1 MRDLDYVL
9 SNKKVLKKHFP
20 QVAELLE
27 TSPIYTSTYRTIT
40 SRDGSPNIELQQDDR
55 AVAIHSLY
63 NPEKEAAGWLKSIE
77 QKLENCG
84 DVLVVGIGLGYHLQY
99 LLKKYP
105 TKKYYI
111 YEPDINLL
119 HLAFKLRDLR
129 DILGHPGIITLA
141 VGEED
146 HVLTQLLGSISSL
159 VTDKFEEVTIPIYKQ
174 LYGDTINKLHTMSK
188 QILLQYRAN
197 YVTQYYF
204 EKAWFKNIIYNVD
217 KVLASKP
224 ILSLEKS
231 CSDIPAIIIGSGPSL
246 SDDIEYI
253 KKLVTKALII
263 AAGSSVQALVHYGI
277 EPHLVVSMDGG
288 GPNLKVFQN
297 VDTTHIPLL
306 FATTIHHGI
315 VEQNHKWKLSTRLNI
330 DEVTP
335 YLFSNSEEGIEPSFI
350 STGTVTG
357 TCIQFAAFI
366 GCKKIYLAGQD
377 FSYPNDEYYTEGVKH
392 IGEKAKKTTIDM
404 ANEWIENVHG
414 GKNRT
419 TEKMLVTL
427 KDIEI
432 LLSLLTDIEFVNTSS
447 KGAAIKHTV
456 FRPMRDCA
464 GDLLS
469 LPDREHNWFK
479 QLIED
484 IPAYSEQT
492 ISTVGA
498 KLQNELKLLNILNN
512 KINSI
517 IRLISEL
524 EHLNP
529 NQKERRRKLLLK
541 LNKQWR
547 QVTGS
552 GTFQSYISFALET
565 PLSQY
570 MRYVPDI
577 VNEGN
582 ELDKSKLIVEH
593 LGKFAV
599 CISEFIPLAERY
611 MKEAIKRVD
620 KIANGAETSYA

>member
-1 MRDLDYVL
+1 MDYFL
-9 SNKKVLKKHFP
+9 SNTKVLKKHFP
-20 QVAELLE
+20 QVAEILE
-27 TSPIYTSTYRTIT
+27 ANPVDSGIYRALT
-40 SRDGSPNIELQQDDR
+40 SRDGSPNIEIQKDDR
-55 AVAIHSLY
+55 VVAVHSLY
-63 NPEKEAAGWLKSIE
+63 SPEREAAGWLKSIE
-77 QKLENCG
+77 EKLENCG
-84 DVLVVGIGLGYHLQY
+84 HVLVVGIGLGYHLQY

-111 YEPDINLL
+111 YEPDIQLL
-119 HLAFKLRDLR
+119 HLGLKLRDLT
-129 DILGHPGIITLA
+129 DILSHSGIITLA

-146 HVLTQLLGSISSL
+146 HVLNQLLGSISSL

-174 LYGDTINKLHTMSK
+174 LFGGTIDKLHAMSK

-197 YVTQYYF
+197 YITQYYF
-204 EKAWFKNIIYNVD
+204 EKAWFQNIIYNID

-224 ILSLEKS
+224 IVSLENT
-231 CSDIPAIIIGSGPSL
+231 CSHIPAIIIGSGPSL
-246 SDDIEYI
+246 REDIEYI
-253 KKLVTKALII
+253 KKLGSKALII

-277 EPHLVVSMDGG
+277 APHLVVSMDGG
-288 GPNLKVFQN
+288 EPNLKVFQN
-297 VDTTHIPLL
+297 VNTTHIPLL

-315 VEQNHKWKLSTRLNI
+315 VEQNHKWRLFTRLNL

-335 YLFSNSEEGIEPSFI
+335 YLFSNSEEDIEPSFI
-350 STGTVTG
+350 STGSVTG

-377 FSYPNDEYYTEGVKH
+377 LSYPNDEYYSEGVKH
-392 IGEKAKKTTIDM
+392 IEEEAKKSTIEA

-427 KDIEI
+427 KDIEL
-432 LLSLLTDIEFVNTSS
+432 LLSALTDIEFINTSS

-456 FRPMRDCA
+456 FKPMKECA

-469 LPDREHNWFK
+469 LPDWEEDWFK
-479 QLIED
+479 QLIDD
-484 IPAYSEQT
+484 IPAYSEQV

-498 KLQNELKLLNILNN
+498 KLQSELQSLIMLNN
-512 KINSI
+512 KLNSI
-517 IRLISEL
+517 LKLISEL
-524 EHLNP
+524 KQLNS
-529 NQKERRRKLLLK
+529 NQKEKRTKLLLK
-541 LNKQWR
+541 LNKQWG

-552 GTFQSYISFALET
+552 GSFQSYISFALET

-577 VNEGN
+577 VNESN
-582 ELDKSKLIVEH
+582 EFKKAKLIVEH
-593 LGKFAV
+593 LGKFIV
-599 CISEFIPLAERY
+599 SISEFIPFAEQCIN
-611 MKEAIKRVD
+611 EAVKRID

>member
-1 MRDLDYVL
+1 MDYL
-9 SNKKVLKKHFP
+9 FSNIKVLKKQFP
-20 QVAELLE
+20 QVAGLLE
-27 TSPIYTSTYRTIT
+27 ANPVDSSSTYRTVT
-40 SRDGSPNIELQQDDR
+40 SRDGSPNIEIQKDDR
-55 AVAIHSLY
+55 TVAIHSLY

-111 YEPDINLL
+111 YEPDIHLL
-119 HLAFKLRDLR
+119 HLSCKLRDLR
-129 DILGHPGIITLA
+129 DILSHPGVITLA

-146 HVLTQLLGSISSL
+146 YVLTQLLSSISSL

-174 LYGDTINKLHTMSK
+174 LFGETINKLHTMSK
-188 QILLQYRAN
+188 QILLQYRSN
-197 YVTQYYF
+197 YITQYYF
-204 EKAWFKNIIYNVD
+204 EKAWFQNIIYNID

-224 ILSLEKS
+224 IVSLENA
-231 CSDIPAIIIGSGPSL
+231 CSEIPAIIIGSGPSL
-246 SDDIEYI
+246 REDIEYI
-253 KKLVTKALII
+253 KKLGTKALII

-277 EPHLVVSMDGG
+277 TPHLVVSMDGG
-288 GPNLKVFQN
+288 EPNLKVFQN
-297 VDTTHIPLL
+297 VDSTHIPLL

-315 VEQNHKWKLSTRLNI
+315 VEQNHKWRLFTRLNL

-335 YLFSNSEEGIEPSFI
+335 YFFSNSEEDIEPSFI

-357 TCIQFAAFI
+357 TCIQFAAFL
-366 GCKKIYLAGQD
+366 GCKKIYLTGQD
-377 FSYPNDEYYTEGVKH
+377 LSYPNDEYYTDGVKH
-392 IGEKAKKTTIDM
+392 IEEEAKKSTINA
-404 ANEWIENVHG
+404 ANEWVKNVHG

-432 LLSLLTDIEFVNTSS
+432 LLSVLTDIEFVNTSS
-447 KGAAIKHTV
+447 KGAAIKHTI
-456 FRPMRDCA
+456 FKPMKECA
-464 GDLLS
+464 EDLLN
-469 LPDREHNWFK
+469 LPDREEDWFK
-479 QLIED
+479 QLIDD
-484 IPAYSEQT
+484 IPALSEQV
-492 ISTVGA
+492 ISAVEA
-498 KLQNELKLLNILNN
+498 KLQSELQSLNMLNN
-512 KINSI
+512 KIKNLI
-517 IRLISEL
+517 KLISEL

-529 NQKERRRKLLLK
+529 NQKEKRSKLLLK
-541 LNKQWR
+541 VNKHWG

-552 GTFQSYISFALET
+552 KSFQSYISFAVET

-582 ELDKSKLIVEH
+582 EFKKAKLIVEH
-593 LGKFAV
+593 LGKFIV
-599 CISEFIPLAERY
+599 SISEFIPFAEQCIN
-611 MKEAIKRVD
+611 EAVKRVD